1 MAVTDVNKQQYDD
14 FLENGGN
21 VIFTIDSTDISPDGA
36 FENFPLIK
44 PCLYSGFELSPST
57 IIHAPQAA
65 VDLYVHGDSWG
76 KVITV
81 VYRFGGKIIYK
92 KLSNGRF
99 QADCTIPIQA

>member
-1 MAVTDVNKQQYDD
+1 MAVTGISKQQYDS

-21 VIFTIDSTDISPDGA
+21 VVFTIDSSDISPDGS

-44 PCLYSGFELSPST
+44 PYLYSGFELRPST

-65 VDLYVHGDSWG
+65 VDFCIHGDSWT

-92 KLSNGRF
+92 KLSNGQF
-99 QADCTIPIQA
+99 QADCTIPI